1 MCRFSIIFIQN
12 LKQRLDKKSI
22 KLTVKISKWLK
33 QKSPASIIST
43 REINR
48 IRYLAPIATTRT
60 IIHLSSTITICAGL
74 SRCEI
79 LLISRAMVCV

>member
-1 MCRFSIIFIQN
+1 MCRFSIIYIQN
-12 LKQRLDKKSI
+12 SKERIDKKSI
-22 KLTVKISKWLK
+22 KLTVKLSKWLK

-48 IRYLAPIATTRT
+48 IRYLAPIATTKT
-60 IIHLSSTITICAGL
+60 VINLSSTITICAGL